1 MIRTI
6 CVPCIIISLV
16 AGANAVAG
24 PEEDRQAM
32 LAYYTDRFP
41 EVPLQEFANGLY
53 AFDEDAREQWIE
65 IEDFPPYE
73 IAIEDGQLLFETPF
87 ANGNSY
93 ADCFENNGIGVRQ
106 QYPHF
111 DSDLGEV
118 MTLELAINR
127 CREANDE
134 KPLPF
139 LTGDLAA
146 ISAYMSYTSRG
157 NIIDVQVPQDNAAAM
172 AAYEAGKQYF
182 YTRRGQLNFA
192 CTSCHLQSA
201 GLMLRADRLS
211 TTLGQA
217 THWPVYRAKWGE
229 IGTLQNRITECNS
242 QVFAKPLEA
251 QSLEYRNLEY
261 FLTYMS
267 NGLELNGPATR
278 R

>member
-6 CVPCIIISLV
+6 CALCVIMSLV

-32 LAYYTDRFP
+32 VAYYTDRFP

-192 CTSCHLQSA
+192 CISCHLQSA

-229 IGTLQNRITECNS
+229 IGTLHNRIAECNS
-242 QVFAKPLEA
+242 QVFSKPLEG
-251 QSLEYRNLEY
+251 QSIEYRNLEY